1 MVKME
6 EGRKDLGEKLSIFL
20 VEKSSPVAM
29 RMQVGKEAVFFSPAK
44 RCRQMP
50 AAELVNWNVK
60 ELPIPNRHDFSS
72 YIASNGS

>member
-29 RMQVGKEAVFFSPAK
+29 RMNEPVFG
-44 RCRQMP
+44 
-50 AAELVNWNVK
+50 
-60 ELPIPNRHDFSS
+60 
-72 YIASNGS
+72 SNLQK